1 MPDNNVIQQ
10 DLGGLT
16 DQCVMCGLCLPHC
29 PTYSVSKN
37 EAESPRGRISL
48 IRALH
53 EGQLQPAGPTLVQH
67 LDNCLGCMNCH
78 TVCPANVDYRKILDA
93 GREMTRNQH
102 PITHKLIRSLLFSAL
117 TRGRVRLL
125 IKKALG
131 IYHRLGIDR
140 LLTSLPVGRHL
151 FKLIPQPQTF
161 TEPKSLSALNN
172 SSARRNIRVI
182 LSNSC
187 AGDLFSD
194 ATGTAATYLLQALH
208 CKVRQTSHCCGA
220 LHQHGGHS
228 QAAKTLM
235 RNFCRAHT
243 HEHFDVLAST
253 ATGCAAQLNRH
264 SELLDDITTAA
275 ILAERHVHIN
285 DFVLR
290 QIKRHKPKFKPL
302 PEQVFIHK
310 PCTQKLVTDNPEI
323 TEQLLSSIPDIRL
336 NFFQSEA
343 TCCGAGGANLL
354 MQAQLADRLIE
365 DKINELRHSNAKY
378 LVTGNIGCAL
388 HFHAQLRDNVP
399 AIRVCHP
406 ITLLA
411 QQLLYC

>member
-1 MPDNNVIQQ
+1 MQQ
-10 DLGGLT
+10 DLSSLT
-16 DQCVMCGLCLPHC
+16 DRCVMCGLCLPHC

-53 EGQLQPAGPTLVQH
+53 EGQLQPAGPTLIRH

-93 GREMTRNQH
+93 GREMTRNRH
-102 PITHKLIRSLLFSAL
+102 PLTHKLIRSLLFSAL

-140 LLTSLPVGRHL
+140 LLTRLPIGKRL
-151 FKLIPQPQTF
+151 FKLIPQPQDF
-161 TEPKSLSALNN
+161 PAPKVLPVPKNP
-172 SSARRNIRVI
+172 SARRDIRVI
-182 LSNSC
+182 LSNPC

-208 CKVRQTSHCCGA
+208 CKVRHTSHCCGA

-228 QAAKTLM
+228 QAAKILM
-235 RNFCRAHT
+235 RKFYRAHT
-243 HEHFDVLAST
+243 HQHFDVLAST
-253 ATGCAAQLNRH
+253 ATGCAAQLNRY
-264 SELLDDITTAA
+264 SELLSDTTTADP
-275 ILAERHVHIN
+275 LTKKHVYIN
-285 DFVLR
+285 DLVLQ
-290 QIKRHKPKFKPL
+290 QIKRHEPKFKPL
-302 PEQVFIHK
+302 PEQIFIHK
-310 PCTQKLVTDNPEI
+310 PCTQKLVTNNPEV

-336 NFFQSEA
+336 DFFQSEA
-343 TCCGAGGANLL
+343 TCCGAGGTNLL
-354 MQAQLADRLIE
+354 MQAQLANRLIE
-365 DKINELRHSNAKY
+365 NKINELKRANAKY
-378 LVTGNIGCAL
+378 LVTSNIGCSL
-388 HFHAQLRDNVP
+388 HFQAQLRDSGS
-399 AIRVCHP
+399 AIRICHP